1 MIIGFDIGGTNIRA
15 LLIESDSGEILSRAQ
30 SSSAGNEEQLLENL
44 VALTEEL
51 KTYSTEEVTGIGLAI
66 AGLIGR
72 DGVVHYSPNLPD
84 LVEFPIGARLQ
95 DLTGLP
101 VFVGNDATAG
111 AWAEAQLGAGRGVDN
126 FAFVALGTGIGTGLV
141 INRSIVL
148 GAHGFAGEAGHATT
162 KSDGPTH
169 ITGLSG
175 SWEYFASGNALGRLG
190 RQAAEKGK
198 FALGLELAGSKE
210 QITGLHVSEGLSSK
224 DEQSLVIFDEFCRQV
239 AIGVSNLITILDAEQ
254 IIIGGGL
261 VQIGDLLTSG
271 VEKWLPEFMFG
282 WEYRP
287 EVPIR
292 LAELG
297 IDAGSLGAGLLV
309 HEIGEFSK

>member
-15 LLIESDSGEILSRAQ
+15 LLIDSDSGEILSRAHGP
-30 SSSAGNEEQLLENL
+30 SDGNEKQLLENL
-44 VALTEEL
+44 VALVEEL

-72 DGVVHYSPNLPD
+72 DGIVHYSPNLPD

-95 DLTGLP
+95 KLSGLP

-111 AWAEAQLGAGRGVDN
+111 AWAEARLGAGRGVDN

-141 INRSIVL
+141 INQNIVL

-190 RQAAEKGK
+190 RQAAEEGK
-198 FALGLELAGSKE
+198 FALGLKLAGSKE
-210 QITGLHVSEGLSSK
+210 HISGLLVSKGLSSE
-224 DEQSLVIFDEFCRQV
+224 D
-239 AIGVSNLITILDAEQ
+239 
-254 IIIGGGL
+254 
-261 VQIGDLLTSG
+261 
-271 VEKWLPEFMFG
+271 
-282 WEYRP
+282 
-287 EVPIR
+287 
-292 LAELG
+292 
-297 IDAGSLGAGLLV
+297 
-309 HEIGEFSK
+309 

>member
-1 MIIGFDIGGTNIRA
+1 M
-15 LLIESDSGEILSRAQ
+15 
-30 SSSAGNEEQLLENL
+30 
-44 VALTEEL
+44 
-51 KTYSTEEVTGIGLAI
+51 
-66 AGLIGR
+66 
-72 DGVVHYSPNLPD
+72 PD
-84 LVEFPIGARLQ
+84 LVEFPIRARQ
-95 DLTGLP
+95 QKLTGLP

-111 AWAEAQLGAGRGVDN
+111 AWAEARLGAGRGVDN

-141 INRSIVL
+141 INQNIVL

-175 SWEYFASGNALGRLG
+175 SREYFASGKALGRRG
-190 RQAAEKGK
+190 RQAAEEGK
-198 FALGLELAGSKE
+198 FALGLKLAGSKE
-210 QITGLHVSEGLSSK
+210 QITGLHVSKGLSSE

-239 AIGVSNLITILDAEQ
+239 AIGVSNLITVLDAEQ

-309 HEIGEFSK
+309 HEMGELSK